1 VSKKTTTFCF
11 LNNCRKLTDFNDFWH
26 VKSWENLTGIIICP
40 PHLSNVAT
48 LPWEIPKNHFQQ
60 HYSYIL
66 LITYHRRNTQLFN
79 SLLSKTTWIGR
90 YQMKQSPRHTLP
102 DHQTSFINFLHLV
115 RSTASSLFSLCA
127 CQSFSTTSVRVLF
140 GLSLGSWTLYFILHT
155 FLHPTIIFFSQ
166 HMPMPLQPVL
176 P

>member
-1 VSKKTTTFCF
+1 MSTSPVKCSHFTLGNPKKSFSTALFIHTSDC
-11 LNNCRKLTDFNDFWH
+11 
-26 VKSWENLTGIIICP
+26 
-40 PHLSNVAT
+40 
-48 LPWEIPKNHFQQ
+48 LP
-60 HYSYIL
+60 
-66 LITYHRRNTQLFN
+66 YHRRNTHTQLFN

-102 DHQTSFINFLHLV
+102 DHQTSFINFHLV

-155 FLHPTIIFFSQ
+155 FFHPTIIFFSQ
-166 HMPMPLQPVL
+166 HMPMPLQPAAVIPML
-176 P
+176 CHLFLISLSQLFTWKFVF

>member
-1 VSKKTTTFCF
+1 M
-11 LNNCRKLTDFNDFWH
+11 
-26 VKSWENLTGIIICP
+26 TGIIICP

-127 CQSFSTTSVRVLF
+127 CQSFPQPRSGSSLVFLLGLEPSTSYSIHFFTQPSSSIRSTCPYKHSLFCCKTNAMSSILSV
-140 GLSLGSWTLYFILHT
+140 TL
-155 FLHPTIIFFSQ
+155 
-166 HMPMPLQPVL
+166 
-176 P
+176 